1 VQYTGTCVDC
11 SKFTGFLTVHGLMAE
26 EERAGRSKIDRIS
39 LHSKEIVKNFQG
51 WVDLRFQLIG
61 LQYWESVLRNRKT
74 IYIAITAGYAFAI
87 AITFLLIAVA
97 LGLGILLRNPIW
109 GFALTGGIMA
119 LVAWI
124 LFRLMTRSQTRNNG
138 KINRII
144 SETNGRKE
152 SEPSE

>member
-1 VQYTGTCVDC
+1 
-11 SKFTGFLTVHGLMAE
+11 MAE